1 MILFNY
7 SIFIYMLLIPIV
19 SLVLLIVNV
28 LLSTSNNYSDK
39 GIPFECGLSS
49 FQQTRMAFNV
59 SFILIA
65 ILFLP
70 FDLEISSILPYS
82 LNLYYINSYGLIIV
96 LLFITI
102 LTIGLIY
109 EYNSNALIIN
119 KNNIKSIYNNY
130 LNKNNNNSLYK

>member
-1 MILFNY
+1 
-7 SIFIYMLLIPIV
+7 MLLIPVV

-28 LLSTSNNYSDK
+28 LLSTNNNYSDK

-82 LNLYYINSYGLIIV
+82 INLYHISSYGLIIIF
-96 LLFITI
+96 LFIFI
-102 LTIGLIY
+102 LTIGLKY
-109 EYNSNALIIN
+109 EYSSNALIIN

-130 LNKNNNNSLYK
+130 IYKNNKKEDSLYK